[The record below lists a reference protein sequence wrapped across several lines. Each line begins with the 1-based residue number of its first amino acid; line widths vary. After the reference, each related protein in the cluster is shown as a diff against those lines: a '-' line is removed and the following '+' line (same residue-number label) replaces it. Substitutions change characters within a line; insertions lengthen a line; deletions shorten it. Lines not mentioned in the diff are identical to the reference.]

1 MADDNGSESPSKKTK
16 RSPTKK
22 AGAMGPIPATY
33 EEASS
38 EDKMLI
44 RMREVDGKSW
54 PEIRKKL
61 EDITQAKIGASSLQ
75 IRYTRMKANFVVFEQ
90 DDVCI
95 LSFLFLCFLSTQ
107 SRWLI
112 WGRFPFF
119 CRRRRTSRK
128 RWRRKNGRESRMLS
142 RRKLETSILLRLF
155 RKSSKRS
162 IRVVM
167 VFLEFLKA
175 YICMIAIT
183 ICRIISG
190 FLRVFWMMPL
200 LLWSCVSVIMSNSLT
215 LK

>member
-1 MADDNGSESPSKKTK
+1 MADDNGNESPSKKTK

-95 LSFLFLCFLSTQ
+95 LSFLFLCFFVYSESMAKMGQIPVLLQAKKDIEEKMEAEKWQRVADAIEEKTGNKYPSSAVQKKFKEVNKGGNGLS
-107 SRWLI
+107 
-112 WGRFPFF
+112 
-119 CRRRRTSRK
+119 
-128 RWRRKNGRESRMLS
+128 
-142 RRKLETSILLRLF
+142 
-155 RKSSKRS
+155 
-162 IRVVM
+162 
-167 VFLEFLKA
+167 
-175 YICMIAIT
+175 
-183 ICRIISG
+183 
-190 FLRVFWMMPL
+190 
-200 LLWSCVSVIMSNSLT
+200 
-215 LK
+215 

>member
-1 MADDNGSESPSKKTK
+1 MADDNDNESPLKKTK

-95 LSFLFLCFLSTQ
+95 LSFLFLCFLSIQ

-112 WGRFPFF
+112 WGQIPVLVQAKKDIEEKMEAEKWQRVADAIEEKTGNKYPSSAVQKKF
-119 CRRRRTSRK
+119 K
-128 RWRRKNGRESRMLS
+128 EVNKGGNGLS
-142 RRKLETSILLRLF
+142 
-155 RKSSKRS
+155 
-162 IRVVM
+162 
-167 VFLEFLKA
+167 
-175 YICMIAIT
+175 
-183 ICRIISG
+183 
-190 FLRVFWMMPL
+190 
-200 LLWSCVSVIMSNSLT
+200 
-215 LK
+215 